1 MDEERPSEQGL
12 IAVEA
17 VEKERILVVDDEE
30 PIREMISK
38 MMSRFGYEAA
48 TAGNGKEAL
57 EVLRHEP
64 FSILVTDIIMPEMDG
79 FELMKAVQTEF
90 PDIHIICMTAHSASY
105 SYTDVVAFG
114 ATDYITKPFTVDE
127 IRAKL
132 NRVIRERNLI
142 LNLTQK
148 SVELERTNQEL
159 KRLDQLK
166 SIFVSSVSH
175 ELRTPLTV
183 IKEFISLMIE
193 GHVGA
198 LTEDQKEYLGI
209 ANKNILRLTNLIE
222 TLLDFS
228 RIESGKGLKLRFE
241 PIRLVGVV
249 EDALMTLSQR
259 LEEKGITFENRI
271 DPEAPTVLGDRNRL
285 VEVFINLIGNGIKFT
300 PHGGRI
306 TIDSRGLTEKRDYIK
321 VVVTDTGVGISP
333 EDLPKVFDR
342 FYQGQTTEKGVV
354 QGTGLGLAITQEII
368 EGHHGSIVAES
379 KLGCGASFIFTL
391 PLFGVESVCNLIL
404 NKMVEETEKD
414 KLSFTIIRVE
424 LWDHRNKKEA
434 QLSAETW
441 EGVMYALRKMVRS
454 VDSLIPFQK
463 NKVYFFA
470 YCDKKVA
477 KEIGERVQVKL
488 TQGGYVPKGTDVR
501 FKVYSYPKDT
511 RNKDDFL
518 RECRL
523 LIKED

>member
-1 MDEERPSEQGL
+1 MEEERPSEKEL
-12 IAVEA
+12 IA
-17 VEKERILVVDDEE
+17 VEKERILIVDDEE

-38 MMSRFGYEAA
+38 IVNRFGYETAM
-48 TAGNGKEAL
+48 AGNGKEAL
-57 EVLRHEP
+57 EALRHEP
-64 FSILVTDIIMPEMDG
+64 FTILITDIIMPEMDG
-79 FELMKAVQTEF
+79 FELMKAVHAEF
-90 PDIHIICMTAHSASY
+90 PDIHIICMTAHSTSC

-114 ATDYITKPFTVDE
+114 AMDYITKPFTVDE
-127 IRAKL
+127 LRAKF

-142 LNLTQK
+142 WNLTQK
-148 SVELERTNQEL
+148 SVELERTNEEL

-166 SIFVSSVSH
+166 SIFISSVSH

-183 IKEFISLMIE
+183 IKEFISLMLE
-193 GHVGA
+193 GHVGT
-198 LTEDQKEYLGI
+198 LSEDQKEYLGI

-241 PIRLVGVV
+241 PVRLIGAV

-271 DPEAPTVLGDRNRL
+271 DSDAPIVLADRNRL
-285 VEVFINLIGNGIKFT
+285 VEVFINLVGNGIKFT
-300 PHGGRI
+300 PHGGMI

-354 QGTGLGLAITQEII
+354 QGTGLGLAITKEII
-368 EGHHGSIVAES
+368 EGHQGFIVAES
-379 KLGCGASFIFTL
+379 KLGSGASFIFTL
-391 PLFGVESVCNLIL
+391 PLFGVDAVYKLIL
-404 NKMVEETEKD
+404 NKMMEEAEKD
-414 KLSFTIIRVE
+414 KVSLTMIRVE
-424 LWDHRNKKEA
+424 FWDQRNKREA
-434 QLSAETW
+434 LLSPETW

-454 VDSLIPFQK
+454 IDSVVPFQN

-470 YCDKKVA
+470 FCDKKVA

-501 FKVYSYPKDT
+501 FKTYSFPKDA
-511 RNKDDFL
+511 RSKDDFL

-523 LIKED
+523 LLKED